1 MSHKSDIKPMLE
13 TEFDNIRID
22 LLIRAKMKGIDL
34 SKIKIVNHEQQTKE
48 KAKIKAQAKA
58 MFVN

>member
-1 MSHKSDIKPMLE
+1 MSHKSEIKPILE
-13 TEFDNIRID
+13 TEFDNVRID

-34 SKIKIVNHEQQTKE
+34 SKIRISCTEDKE
-48 KAKIKAQAKA
+48 KPKIKAADKA